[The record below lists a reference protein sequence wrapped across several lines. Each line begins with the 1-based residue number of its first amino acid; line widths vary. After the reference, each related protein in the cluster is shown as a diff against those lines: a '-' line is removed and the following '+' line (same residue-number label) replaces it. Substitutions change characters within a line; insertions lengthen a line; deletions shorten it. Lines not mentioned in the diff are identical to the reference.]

1 MKKTIGIVT
10 ELIEP
15 TIEALGMQLW
25 GIEHVTQGK
34 YSLLRIYIDK
44 DDGILIEDCAEVS
57 RHVGALLDVE
67 DPIPGEYTLEV
78 SSPGVDRPLFKPE
91 QFSQFAGEEVK
102 IRLKVAREGR
112 RKFRGVID
120 RVEDGNIFLVCE
132 DNEIEIPHVDIE
144 KAQLVYQHAE

>member
-120 RVEDGNIFLVCE
+120 RVEDRNIFLVCE